1 MRESRGVVVAA
12 VMLSW
17 GLASGVSAEVV
28 QLKDLEQRALEHHA
42 LLSAGAARER
52 AAAATV
58 REAESAYM
66 PRVGFNLD
74 SNVAPGRR
82 IVKVPTQ
89 GAAVRQNADGTLTVD
104 PNTNDYA
111 LVQGV
116 NALKKSG
123 NGQALLPQWRS
134 TAMLMVGANLYD
146 FGRTAAAVAAARAQ
160 HESRRVEQDVTR
172 AQVLGG
178 VRVAYLTWLSAHE
191 LHRLSATATEDGT
204 RRSRRVLALV
214 QEGARPRAEIAPVEA
229 DRLLSEL
236 ERERAEGDLDS
247 SRLMVEQAVGLPLS
261 TTAEPDLSVLDV
273 QPPSNGPQRQVDPSL
288 RMLVHQR
295 AALEATARMHRKE
308 GSPVLSASG
317 GAGVGL
323 QISGDTPRVLPS
335 YAVGLAMAIPL
346 WDGGGNKAAADA
358 TEAQADELRLRL
370 ESTESEREHERKRA
384 RLDAEHA
391 EKRQHTAEQLLEVC
405 SSRVTDVEAGYELG
419 AMQFD
424 QVQQARAQLRR
435 AQTEVVLARVARAEA
450 VLRFAP

>member
-1 MRESRGVVVAA
+1 MRESRSVVAA

-17 GLASGVSAEVV
+17 GLTSGASADVVS
-28 QLKDLEQRALEHHA
+28 LKELEQRALQHHS
-42 LLSAGAARER
+42 LLQAGAARER

-66 PRVGFNLD
+66 PRIGLNVD
-74 SNVAPGRR
+74 SNIAPGRR
-82 IVKVPTQ
+82 VI
-89 GAAVRQNADGTLTVD
+89 AVRDSAGKEAQVVGF
-104 PNTNDYA
+104 NTI
-111 LVQGV
+111 
-116 NALKKSG
+116 
-123 NGQALLPQWRS
+123 NGPGSSLAFLPQWR
-134 TAMLMVGANLYD
+134 TLANLALAANLYD
-146 FGRTAAAVAAARAQ
+146 FGRTASAVAASRAK
-160 HESRRVEQDVTR
+160 HESTKVEHDLTK
-172 AQVLGG
+172 AQIVGG
-178 VRVAYLTWLSAHE
+178 VRVTYLTWLSAHQMY
-191 LHRLSATATEDGT
+191 RLTVIAAEDGA
-204 RRSRRVLALV
+204 RRSERVKAFV
-214 QEGARPRAEIAPVEA
+214 QEGARPRAELAPVEA

-236 ERERAEGDLDS
+236 ELERAHGDLDTS
-247 SRLMVEQAVGLPLS
+247 ALMLAQAVGEPLS
-261 TTAEPDLSVLDV
+261 ATAEPDLHVLDIAA
-273 QPPSNGPQRQVDPSL
+273 PAPDTASRQVDPAL

-308 GSPVLSASG
+308 GMPMLSASAAAG
-317 GAGVGL
+317 FGAQVDL
-323 QISGDTPRVLPS
+323 QDGSFKPFPN
-335 YAVGLAMAIPL
+335 YAVGLGLTVPL

-405 SSRVTDVEAGYELG
+405 STRVADVEAGYELG

-450 VLRFAP
+450 VLRLAP

>member
-1 MRESRGVVVAA
+1 MRESRSVVAA

-17 GLASGVSAEVV
+17 GLTSGVSAEVV
-28 QLKDLEQRALEHHA
+28 SLKDLEQRALEHHA
-42 LLSAGAARER
+42 LLQAGAARER

-66 PRVGFNLD
+66 PRIGLNLD

-82 IVKVPTQ
+82 IITI
-89 GAAVRQNADGTLTVD
+89 TD
-104 PNTNDYA
+104 PKTGDQSF
-111 LVQGV
+111 VQGV
-116 NALKKSG
+116 AALKTKD
-123 NGQALLPQWRS
+123 NGPAFLPQWRS
-134 TAMLMVGANLYD
+134 TAMLMLGANLYD
-146 FGRTAAAVAAARAQ
+146 FGRTSAAVAASRAREQ
-160 HESRRVEQDVTR
+160 STKVEQDVTR
-172 AQVLGG
+172 SQVISG
-178 VRVAYLTWLSAHE
+178 VRVSYLTWLSAYE
-191 LHRLSATATEDGT
+191 LHRLSAAATEDGSK
-204 RRSRRVLALV
+204 RSARVVALV
-214 QEGARPRAEIAPVEA
+214 QEGARPRAEFAPVEA

-236 ERERAEGDLDS
+236 ELARAEGDLDS
-247 SRLMVEQAVGLPLS
+247 SRLLVEQAVGVPLS
-261 TTAEPDLSVLDV
+261 PTAEPDLHVLDV
-273 QPPSNGPQRQVDPSL
+273 QPSAPEQARAVDPAL

-308 GSPVLSASG
+308 GAPVLSASAAG
-317 GAGVGL
+317 GIGL
-323 QISGDTPRVLPS
+323 QISDDSPKALPS
-335 YAVGLAMAIPL
+335 YAVGLAMSVPL

-391 EKRQHTAEQLLEVC
+391 EKRQHTAEQLLAVC
-405 SSRVTDVEAGYELG
+405 GTRVADVEAGYELG

-450 VLRFAP
+450 VLRLAP